1 MNLLRGLGFAVVVMT
16 IAMAVVAADAPAA
29 TLCEANE
36 EPCLGAKT
44 YEPFST
50 IEAKLKSKTEAKFS
64 IGSFTASCKESSI
77 KGITR
82 EESGLPLIADQE
94 SLSFAG
100 CSTCSSA
107 EALELPWEASVEAAG
122 GGNGTITAK
131 NMTVKLKNCTAFKL
145 TCEVKAASI
154 TLDIVGGASAELI
167 AKEEPLK
174 LPETS
179 VCAETGSF
187 TATYVISKPAP
198 LFVPKS
204 EKPATLCKVTPEE
217 VKGELVCPAGKGFS
231 GKVEGKLEEGTEA
244 EFISSEGTV
253 FCNEMSMLG
262 EFNEDGTSPKGG
274 GITSLSFGSS
284 GGECTSSYAGHPKAE
299 IQFLGLAYDD
309 STLVYKQSG
318 FAEGRANVAQP
329 PRPLPRVR
337 ITLPGNPQLVC
348 EYELT
353 RSWTQTVDDL
363 VTGIRTV
370 TNGQNMTILLGQP
383 PGCPRTQIIEVTQTI
398 TGAGG
403 ANMNLAR

>member
-1 MNLLRGLGFAVVVMT
+1 MSLLRGLGFAVVIAT

-50 IEAKLKSKTEAKFS
+50 IEAKLKIKTEAKLS
-64 IGSFTASCKESSI
+64 MGLFTVNCKESSI

-82 EESGLPLIADQE
+82 EESGQPLMGDLE

-100 CSTCSSA
+100 CSTCSSID
-107 EALELPWEASVEAAG
+107 ALKLPWEASIEATG
-122 GGNGTITAK
+122 SGNGTITAK
-131 NMTVKLKNCTAFKL
+131 NMAVLLKNCTAFKV
-145 TCEVKAASI
+145 TCEAKAAAV

-167 AKEEPLK
+167 AKEEPLEQ
-174 LPETS
+174 PETS
-179 VCAETGSF
+179 VCGEKASF

-198 LFVPKS
+198 LFVPKA

-231 GKVEGKLEEGTEA
+231 GKIEGKLEEGTEA
-244 EFISSEGTV
+244 EFISSKGTI

-262 EFNEDGTSPKGG
+262 EFNEDGSSPKGG
-274 GITSLSFGSS
+274 GITSLSFGSG
-284 GGECTSSYAGHPKAE
+284 GGECTSSYEGSPKVD

-337 ITLPGNPQLVC
+337 ANFAGNPALVC
-348 EYELT
+348 EFELT
-353 RSWTQTVDDL
+353 RTWMSTVDDL
-363 VTGIRTV
+363 VTGVRTV
-370 TNGQNMTILLGQP
+370 TNGQFMLLLAGQP
-383 PGCPRTQIIEVTQTI
+383 AGCPASQTIEVTQMI
-398 TGAGG
+398 TGAAG